1 MKEKVNSV
9 SKEGC
14 EGHLM
19 NYLYLEREH
28 LAHVCGGLMSVCYHY
43 NMSSIWMIT
52 KRKREVLLPP
62 ASTRHLRESLMS

>member
-1 MKEKVNSV
+1 MKEKANYA

-19 NYLYLEREH
+19 KHLCLEREH

-43 NMSSIWMIT
+43 NMSSIWMT
-52 KRKREVLLPP
+52 MKRKREVLLPP
-62 ASTRHLRESLMS
+62 ASTCHLRKSLMS